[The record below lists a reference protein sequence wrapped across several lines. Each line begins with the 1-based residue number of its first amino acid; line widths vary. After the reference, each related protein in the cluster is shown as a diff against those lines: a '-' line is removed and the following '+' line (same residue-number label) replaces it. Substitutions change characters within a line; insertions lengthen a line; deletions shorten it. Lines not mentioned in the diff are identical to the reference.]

1 MSIDSNLYIYGNNY
15 LKAKTI
21 YTTIELISTF
31 LLQIYYYYLRNIFPK
46 EMKLLIIVLL
56 ISETFW
62 KSIYLIY
69 STRPHQDHSPFAEQQ
84 IAQLGLSNTCL
95 ICKVYFKTLSCL
107 CPPTLN
113 YHISKCA
120 QSVRLCLLPPI
131 WKHMP

>member
-56 ISETFW
+56 ISETF
-62 KSIYLIY
+62 
-69 STRPHQDHSPFAEQQ
+69 
-84 IAQLGLSNTCL
+84 
-95 ICKVYFKTLSCL
+95 
-107 CPPTLN
+107 
-113 YHISKCA
+113 
-120 QSVRLCLLPPI
+120 
-131 WKHMP
+131 